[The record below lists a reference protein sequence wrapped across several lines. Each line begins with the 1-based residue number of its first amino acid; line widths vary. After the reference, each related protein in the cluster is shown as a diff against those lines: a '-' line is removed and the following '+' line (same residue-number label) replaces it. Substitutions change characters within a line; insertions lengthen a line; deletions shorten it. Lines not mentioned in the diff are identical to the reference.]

1 MEKYYIFGIIAA
13 VAVFAFVLLLFGV
26 GKSSNQTT
34 GVPQQAYGVANS
46 SLKNAIYND
55 ILGLQTSQNIIPSG
69 KQLLY
74 NVNYSLSTSAS
85 LSNGSVS
92 NSTENAKGYITLMHG
107 LNGNS
112 EAFSNF
118 TITVPLPSGIGYNLT
133 SLSYVFAIENNTY
146 LCLGSS
152 STLGKVSCESF
163 NQSTKALN
171 SALLSSINISKVSLL
186 EAYNTTYKGYPCLFT
201 VSTFSM
207 GINSSNSSFIS
218 NKAGKEDLSGVLT
231 SCFYRNY
238 NITVLNSMAAD
249 ISVSMQINGTNLTS
263 TSFISYNES
272 LSKISDFSY
281 NINENSLP
289 NKSI

>member
-13 VAVFAFVLLLFGV
+13 VAMFAFVLLLFGV

-249 ISVSMQINGTNLTS
+249 LSVSMQINGTNLTS

>member
-1 MEKYYIFGIIAA
+1 MEKYYISGIIAA

-55 ILGLQTSQNIIPSG
+55 ILGLQTYQNIIPSG

-249 ISVSMQINGTNLTS
+249 LSVSMQINGTNLTS